1 MSYSNVSQHTVF
13 GRRGQAFTL
22 IEILVVIAIIAIL
35 AALLLPALSGAQAKS
50 KRIACANDLKQLAL
64 ASSMYTA
71 DNEGRLAENFPINF
85 PMGQPP
91 GASNWISGNMRV
103 SADATNYN
111 LIRASKLFPY
121 ANNASIYHCPADSST
136 VSGAS
141 RARSYSMNSW
151 VGGRSMELE
160 NRDGY
165 RTFTKES
172 ELTAAGPSKIWV
184 IVDEHEAT
192 IDDGYFL
199 VTMDDSRP
207 FSSFPGARHSRSY
220 GMNFADAHVESFVL
234 RDATSQPEAQVS
246 KVNQDWVRLKGMT
259 TVK

>member
-1 MSYSNVSQHTVF
+1 
-13 GRRGQAFTL
+13 L

-35 AALLLPALSGAQAKS
+35 AALLLPALAGAQAKS

-71 DNEGRLAENFPINF
+71 DNEGRLAENFP
-85 PMGQPP
+85 MGQSPL
-91 GASNWISGNMRV
+91 GASNWISGNMR
-103 SADATNYN
+103 AYAEATNYN
-111 LIRASKLFPY
+111 LIRASKFFPY
-121 ANNASIYHCPADSST
+121 ANNAAIYHCPADAST
-136 VSGAS
+136 VSGAP

-165 RTFTKES
+165 RTFTKEN

-207 FSSFPGARHSRSY
+207 FASFPGARHSRSY

-234 RDATSQPEAQVS
+234 RDATSEAAAQVS
-246 KVNQDWVRLKGMT
+246 KLNQDWVRLKGMT